1 MDMDSKNLVLHEY
14 VSKAVQVSW
23 APQPAAHGGD
33 LLDQQGPQGLAKDS
47 VNRLVS
53 LGEAF
58 EGVRVQGEERF
69 LQ

>member
-1 MDMDSKNLVLHEY
+1 MYKDYIENLHRLHNLVVDEVALH
-14 VSKAVQVSW
+14 
-23 APQPAAHGGD
+23 GRD

-58 EGVRVQGEERF
+58 EGVRVQGEEHY